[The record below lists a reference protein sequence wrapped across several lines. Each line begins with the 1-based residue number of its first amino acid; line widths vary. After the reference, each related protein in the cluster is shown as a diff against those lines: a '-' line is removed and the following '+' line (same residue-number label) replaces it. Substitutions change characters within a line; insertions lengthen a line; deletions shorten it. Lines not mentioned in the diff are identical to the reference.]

1 MYIFAQHGIL
11 SIVAHHSKPGMLMV
25 RAVARDD
32 LEHFWPAALYR
43 HMNVA
48 ASAGGRV
55 CRAASRSLSAQVEN
69 IGYAPRNAQERQ
81 DMLQGSRLG
90 GLIFMMKGRH
100 GVCLP

>member
-32 LEHFWPAALYR
+32 LEHFGPPHCTAKPHER
-43 HMNVA
+43 R
-48 ASAGGRV
+48 RV
-55 CRAASRSLSAQVEN
+55 CRARCRAASRGLLAQVEN

-81 DMLQGSRLG
+81 DMLQGSRLW